1 MELMEK
7 IGKHI
12 MRPMF
17 LFIDDE
23 ESVLNAIQH
32 VLRPR
37 EHEWDM
43 IFTTESMEALD
54 FVRKMSE
61 AGSGGAGC
69 AREFAI
75 IVSDVQMP
83 GINGIEFFEVL
94 HNIFPDTIRI
104 LLTGNTDSGFAI
116 RAINEGKVHR
126 YLLKSCII
134 DGLIPEMESAYR
146 EYLRV
151 KAQREEAFAA
161 KRSKAIF
168 LDTMTHE
175 IRTPLNGVIGM
186 LQLLKETGLTLEQME
201 YVQAAMDASR
211 RLTKLFNDVLDYS
224 RFDAGQ
230 VETPDVAFRI
240 GDVMRHLNDALSGK
254 AKSKGVALACIV
266 DERIPKRVYGQE
278 NLLRQVLHHL
288 AENAVK
294 FTDSGAVAISATWLP
309 HTAQRSCRVLFVIED
324 SGCGIPDK
332 KLLDIFQPF
341 TQVDD
346 SYIRP
351 REGAGLGLSIVRKLL
366 KIMDSSNL
374 AVENGPCG
382 VTVYLSAAFRV
393 RDQPPPLASPGAP
406 SGSAVPAAGRILLVA
421 SEALAAR
428 RIKKALLLHGFDVD
442 AAVDGNA
449 GLRRLSTNDYD
460 LVVLDLP
467 LPGMDGQEV
476 ARIIRTSPGLAA
488 KAHLPIV
495 GLSSAP
501 AKCQQA
507 PTRER
512 GLDAVVSKP
521 LDASVLV
528 DTIKTLMARP

>member
-1 MELMEK
+1 MALVERTEK
-7 IGKHI
+7 YI
-12 MRPMF
+12 MKPMF
-17 LFIDDE
+17 LFVDDE
-23 ESVLNAIQH
+23 KSVLNAIQY
-32 VLRPR
+32 VLQPR

-43 IFTTESMEALD
+43 IFTTDSMEALD
-54 FVRKMSE
+54 LIRKMFE

-75 IVSDVQMP
+75 VVSDVQMP

-94 HNIFPDTIRI
+94 HTIFPDTVRI

-134 DGLIPEMESAYR
+134 DELIPEMDSAYR

-151 KAQREEAFAA
+151 KALREEAYAA
-161 KRSKAIF
+161 KRAKAVF

-175 IRTPLNGVIGM
+175 IRTPLNGVMGM
-186 LQLLKETGLTLEQME
+186 LQLLKETGLTSEQME
-201 YVQAAMDASR
+201 YVQGALESSR
-211 RLTKLFNDVLDYS
+211 RVAKLFNDVLSLS
-224 RFDAGQ
+224 RFDSGRE
-230 VETPDVAFRI
+230 ETPDVAFHI
-240 GDVMRHLNDALSGK
+240 GDVMQHLNDALSGK
-254 AKSKGVALACIV
+254 AKSKGVAFTCTV
-266 DERIPKRVYGQE
+266 DERIPKRVYGKE
-278 NLLRQVLHHL
+278 SLLRQVLHHL

-309 HTAQRSCRVLFVIED
+309 HAAPRSCRILFVIED
-324 SGCGIPDK
+324 SGCGIPDE

-351 REGAGLGLSIVRKLL
+351 REGAGLGLSLVQKLL
-366 KIMDSSNL
+366 KIMDASGL
-374 AVENGPCG
+374 AVENGPSG
-382 VTVYLSAAFRV
+382 VTAYLSAAFRI
-393 RDQPPPLASPGAP
+393 PEHPLPHGSAVAP
-406 SGSAVPAAGRILLVA
+406 SGGASLAAGRILLVA
-421 SEALAAR
+421 REVHAVR

-467 LPGMDGQEV
+467 LPDIDGQEV

-501 AKCQQA
+501 EKRQKAA
-507 PTRER
+507 TRER
-512 GLDAVVSKP
+512 GLDAVVSKS

-528 DTIKTLMARP
+528 DTIKTLMARA

>member
-1 MELMEK
+1 MK
-7 IGKHI
+7 
-12 MRPMF
+12 PMF
-17 LFIDDE
+17 LFVDDE
-23 ESVLNAIQH
+23 ESVLNAIQY
-32 VLRPR
+32 VLRSR

-43 IFTTESMEALD
+43 IFTTDSMEALD
-54 FVRKMSE
+54 FVRKMFE
-61 AGSGGAGC
+61 AGSGGAEY

-94 HNIFPDTIRI
+94 HTIFPDTIRI

-134 DGLIPEMESAYR
+134 DELIPEMESAYR
-146 EYLRV
+146 EYFRV
-151 KAQREEAFAA
+151 KAQREEAYAA
-161 KRSKAIF
+161 KRAKAVF

-175 IRTPLNGVIGM
+175 IRTPLNGVMGM

-211 RLTKLFNDVLDYS
+211 RLTKLFNNVLDYS
-224 RFDAGQ
+224 RFDSGQ

-254 AKSKGVALACIV
+254 AKSKGVAFTCTV
-266 DERIPKRVYGQE
+266 DERVPERVYGKE
-278 NLLRQVLHHL
+278 SLLRQVLYHL

-294 FTDSGAVAISATWLP
+294 FTDSGAVAISATLLP
-309 HTAQRSCRVLFVIED
+309 HAGPRFCRILFAIED
-324 SGCGIPDK
+324 SGCGIPDE
-332 KLLDIFQPF
+332 KLLDVFQPF

-351 REGAGLGLSIVRKLL
+351 REGAGLGLSLVQKLL
-366 KIMDSSNL
+366 KIMDASGL

-382 VTVYLSAAFRV
+382 VTVCLSAAFRV
-393 RDQPPPLASPGAP
+393 WEQPLPLAAPGAP
-406 SGSAVPAAGRILLVA
+406 SGSAVPAAGKILLVA
-421 SEALAAR
+421 REALAAR

-460 LVVLDLP
+460 LVLLDLP
-467 LPGMDGQEV
+467 LPDMEGQEA

-501 AKCQQA
+501 AKRQREQS
-507 PTRER
+507 RER
-512 GLDAVVSKP
+512 GIDAVVQKP
-521 LDASVLV
+521 LDDAVLL
-528 DTIKTLMARP
+528 DMIKTLMTRP